1 VFFNLENLG
10 EKTLNK
16 IAEMALSSQIEKA
29 EALNVQIKT
38 DPSKLA
44 KGELESLAIAGKGL
58 VMDRSLQM
66 HELEIIFNSI
76 AVSPLKALV
85 GNIQLTHPSSG
96 LARAVLTQADL
107 EKALNTEAIARQL
120 SNCSLDSLACRIFA
134 SDKVGI
140 YAKVSLPNNV
150 QQEIYLSVTPAIA
163 PTGRGVVLK
172 NLQSDPENETSSRV
186 TSVLL
191 AKMEK
196 LFNLSNFQMEGISLQ
211 IERITLE
218 EGKITLQAKADISS
232 FPASRS

>member
-1 VFFNLENLG
+1 VFNLENLG

-16 IAEMALSSQIEKA
+16 IAEMALSSQLEKA

-66 HELEIIFNSI
+66 HELEMIFNSI
-76 AVSPLKALV
+76 AVSPFKALV

-96 LARAVLTQADL
+96 SARAVLTQADID
-107 EKALNTEAIARQL
+107 KALNTEAIARQL
-120 SNCSLDSLACRIFA
+120 SNFSLDSLACRIFA
-134 SDKVGI
+134 DKVRI
-140 YAKVSLPNNV
+140 YLKLSSPQSNA
-150 QQEIYLSVTPAIA
+150 QQEVCLSVTPAIA
-163 PTGRGVVLK
+163 PTGRGVILK
-172 NLQSDPENETSSRV
+172 NLQSSPENETASLV
-186 TSVLL
+186 TAVILTE
-191 AKMEK
+191 MEK

-218 EGKITLQAKADISS
+218 EGKVTLQAEADISR
-232 FPASRS
+232 FPG